1 MQNRIASLF
10 ELDELLRPGRKQK
23 RNGTGGR
30 KRRRKAKASLHSGTT
45 TPTPKAEA
53 RPIAQSF
60 DRGDPIRCQHG
71 HAYRPAEVVEVA
83 EPADASPEAQSVQFG
98 ADYTVESFEDSDDE
112 EDSLLLSEDI
122 GVDVDEEDLSIS
134 REASSPW
141 TAPVE
146 DAPSYIREEPVEDRE
161 LPASFAAQ
169 MNAVERDLADLATRV
184 QNPPETEPTRV
195 PDESGDPAGAP
206 APAAPQTT
214 AGHGIFDAMAK
225 GMSYATEFRLPPVQ
239 LSHVFSALDQ
249 ELDAEEKAKAAPAA
263 GQVPT
268 ITVPVAP
275 GTEVVPPNEV
285 LLKDLVTMPR
295 KVEPAERTAPVQ
307 DVARAAAAI
316 DVRHE
321 VQLVPQLT
329 GFSCWA
335 AGAAMLVSWRDRI
348 SVDPSEIAR
357 ANGYWAQYAAGLHP
371 EDVGMFNTWRL
382 KPEPAQSYTVAGFAD
397 LLRRHGPLWV
407 ASAEPGPHI
416 RVVTGMVGDG
426 TPGGTLVHINDPW
439 EQGMAA
445 FRTPNAGSRYTE
457 TYQRFIEKQEQLARR
472 ESRLQGIYVAHN

>member
-10 ELDELLRPGRKQK
+10 ELDELLNPGRKQK
-23 RNGTGGR
+23 RNGSG
-30 KRRRKAKASLHSGTT
+30 RRKKLKKAKVTPHNG
-45 TPTPKAEA
+45 TPTPAPKAEA
-53 RPIAQSF
+53 KPVAQSF

-71 HAYRPAEVVEVA
+71 HAYRPTEVVEVA
-83 EPADASPEAQSVQFG
+83 EPADASPESQSVQFD
-98 ADYTVESFEDSDDE
+98 ADYTVESFEDSDDD
-112 EDSLLLSEDI
+112 EDSLRFSEDI
-122 GVDVDEEDLSIS
+122 DVDEEDLSIS

-146 DAPSYIREEPVEDRE
+146 DAPSYPRDEPVEDRE

-169 MNAVERDLADLATRV
+169 MDAVERDLADLATRV
-184 QNPPETEPTRV
+184 QTPAGAEPTQV
-195 PDESGDPAGAP
+195 PDESGAPAGTP
-206 APAAPQTT
+206 APGAPPAS

-249 ELDAEEKAKAAPAA
+249 QLDAEETAKTAPVA
-263 GQVPT
+263 GQTPVATAPV
-268 ITVPVAP
+268 VPVTGA
-275 GTEVVPPNEV
+275 VPPNEV

-295 KVEPAERTAPVQ
+295 NVEPAEQIAPIQ

-335 AGAAMLVSWRDRI
+335 AGAAMLVSWRDRV

-382 KPEPAQSYTVAGFAD
+382 RPEPAQSYTVGGFAE

-426 TPGGTLVHINDPW
+426 TPNGTLVHINDPW
-439 EQGMAA
+439 EQGMTT

>member
-10 ELDELLRPGRKQK
+10 ELDELLGSGRKQK
-23 RNGTGGR
+23 HNGTGGR
-30 KRRRKAKASLHSGTT
+30 KKRRKAKASLHNGTT
-45 TPTPKAEA
+45 TPSPKAEA

-83 EPADASPEAQSVQFG
+83 EPADASPEAQAVQFG

-112 EDSLLLSEDI
+112 EDSPLLFEDI
-122 GVDVDEEDLSIS
+122 DEEDLTIS
-134 REASSPW
+134 REASAPW
-141 TAPVE
+141 TAPAE
-146 DAPSYIREEPVEDRE
+146 DAPSYTREEPVEDHE

-169 MNAVERDLADLATRV
+169 MDAVERDLADLATRV
-184 QNPPETEPTRV
+184 QTPEEAARTQV
-195 PDESGDPAGAP
+195 PDETGDPSATP
-206 APAAPQTT
+206 ETT
-214 AGHGIFDAMAK
+214 PPKTPTGHGIFDAMAK

-249 ELDAEEKAKAAPAA
+249 QLDAEEKAKVAPATDP
-263 GQVPT
+263 VPAVA
-268 ITVPVAP
+268 VPVAP
-275 GTEVVPPNEV
+275 VTAVVPPNEV

-295 KVEPAERTAPVQ
+295 NVEQAEQTAPVQ
-307 DVARAAAAI
+307 DVARAAAAV

-348 SVDPSEIAR
+348 SIDPSEIAR

-382 KPEPAQSYTVAGFAD
+382 KPEPAQSYTVGGFAE

-426 TPGGTLVHINDPW
+426 TPGGTLVHVNDPW
-439 EQGMAA
+439 EQGMTA